1 MTTGHW
7 KEKVDVSPL
16 LGLAV
21 APASYIAVY
30 VRLLVTFGSSHF
42 SFIERDIAK
51 KLTQKKSLKSEKL
64 AFFFL
69 PISDSFNWC
78 IFYFVS

>member
-51 KLTQKKSLKSEKL
+51 KLTQKK
-64 AFFFL
+64 
-69 PISDSFNWC
+69 N
-78 IFYFVS
+78 V